1 VSARQPADL
10 AGVTARFADPAE
22 FASSPLYR
30 SLARTVAVTPSLLRL
45 AARAR
50 SGQRPTF
57 LLFGAVHALLL
68 AGADHELTR
77 FYPSIVGADARPPDE
92 AGPAL
97 IDFCAAHA
105 AELAALVG
113 SRLVQTN
120 VVKRALALRLGLA
133 AVGQMTMRPVHLI
146 EIGASAGALLRV
158 DRYRYVL
165 GGRQFGDPRSP
176 VEIDAEWRGDRPV
189 PDLDAVP
196 PLASV
201 TGVDLNP
208 LDAANADDRRWL
220 EALIW
225 PENRYEADLLRQA
238 LGVVAAD
245 PPRIIAGDAV
255 AVCPALAAELPADE
269 PRVVFH
275 SMTRMHVPADR
286 LAAFDAAIGAL
297 GQHAPL
303 FWLSL
308 EGQGELDLRR
318 PDGSLSHLA
327 RMGGRI
333 EWVEPL
339 VRLA

>member
-1 VSARQPADL
+1 
-10 AGVTARFADPAE
+10 
-22 FASSPLYR
+22 
-30 SLARTVAVTPSLLRL
+30 
-45 AARAR
+45 
-50 SGQRPTF
+50 
-57 LLFGAVHALLL
+57 
-68 AGADHELTR
+68 
-77 FYPSIVGADARPPDE
+77 
-92 AGPAL
+92 
-97 IDFCAAHA
+97 
-105 AELAALVG
+105 
-113 SRLVQTN
+113 
-120 VVKRALALRLGLA
+120 
-133 AVGQMTMRPVHLI
+133 MRPVHLI

-176 VEIDAEWRGDRPV
+176 VEIDAAWHGDRPV

-208 LDAANADDRRWL
+208 LDAANADDRHWL

-225 PENRYEADLLRQA
+225 PENRYEADLLRR
-238 LGVVAAD
+238 AD
-245 PPRIIAGDAV
+245 VDSVAGDDARRV
-255 AVCPALAAELPADE
+255 GSDDSECPALAADLPPDE

-297 GQHAPL
+297 GRNAPL

-308 EGQGELDLRR
+308 EGQGELDLRG
-318 PDGSLSHLA
+318 PDGSLSHRA
-327 RMGGRI
+327 RVGGRI